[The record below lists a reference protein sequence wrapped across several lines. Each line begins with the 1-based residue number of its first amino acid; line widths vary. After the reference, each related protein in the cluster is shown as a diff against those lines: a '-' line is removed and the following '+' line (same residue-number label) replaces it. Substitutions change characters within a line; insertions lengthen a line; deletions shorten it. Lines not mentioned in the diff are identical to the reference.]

1 MKIITLFLVSVFC
14 LTFTGC
20 GFIHG
25 PVEEVKAFITEK
37 DDVTLQMSK
46 KIEASPNEAGVDEA
60 RKVFEARKD
69 GLKAKKDAIY
79 KKSEGFNADWKTMLM
94 DSVVNDNKY
103 YSAMRTKIVTN
114 EAADKKFLA
123 LEKDFQAVVR

>member
-1 MKIITLFLVSVFC
+1 MKNISLFLILAFC
-14 LTFTGC
+14 LTVIGC
-20 GFIHG
+20 GIHG

-60 RKVFEARKD
+60 RKVFEARKES
-69 GLKAKKDAIY
+69 LKAKKDAIY

-103 YSAMRTKIVTN
+103 FNAMRTKVVTN
-114 EAADKKFLA
+114 DAADKKFLA

>member
-1 MKIITLFLVSVFC
+1 MTRRTLKV
-14 LTFTGC
+14 C

-37 DDVTLQMSK
+37 DDVILQMSK

-60 RKVFEARKD
+60 RKIFEARKN

-94 DSVVNDNKY
+94 DSNVNDNNYFNAIRSK
-103 YSAMRTKIVTN
+103 SQLVLN
-114 EAADKKFLA
+114 EPADKKFLA
-123 LEKDFQAVVR
+123 LEKDFKAVVR